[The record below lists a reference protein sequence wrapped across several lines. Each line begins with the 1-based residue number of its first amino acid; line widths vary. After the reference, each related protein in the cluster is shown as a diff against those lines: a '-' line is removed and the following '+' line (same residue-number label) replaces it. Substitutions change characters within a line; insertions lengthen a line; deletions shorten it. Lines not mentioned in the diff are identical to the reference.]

1 MTDLLKIADLTVEYK
16 TRRGTARGVDNVSL
30 NLKENRTLGLAGES
44 GCGKSTL
51 GRSIMRLVP
60 YPGLIVNGQ
69 IEFLLHEDIEL
80 PKASIAKGY
89 VNVIDLNVEE
99 LCISPYNL
107 AQMILVVEIKA

>member
-1 MTDLLKIADLTVEYK
+1 MTDLLKISDLTVEYK

-60 YPGLIVNGQ
+60 YPGKIVNGQ
-69 IEFLLHEDIEL
+69 IEFLLHEDIE
-80 PKASIAKGY
+80 PTKNI
-89 VNVIDLNVEE
+89 VEKIFE
-99 LCISPYNL
+99 CFYSQNH
-107 AQMILVVEIKA
+107 A